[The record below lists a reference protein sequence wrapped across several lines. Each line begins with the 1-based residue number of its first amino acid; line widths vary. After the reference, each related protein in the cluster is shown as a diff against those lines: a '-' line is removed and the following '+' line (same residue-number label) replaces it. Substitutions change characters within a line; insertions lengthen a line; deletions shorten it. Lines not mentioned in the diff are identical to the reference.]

1 MSALRQPEF
10 DPNYYYSSAPQQEVV
25 NQPKNVT
32 QSPAK
37 KAKIVKSKAFPHA
50 NTLPN
55 KLKTLSL
62 LQKGSFGLAI
72 ATMTA
77 SISLYASTVKIPQ
90 QWSQEYHHLE
100 DLQLQERQLIA
111 INETIKYQIAQEASQ
126 DDRLAISAPDSAI
139 FIRPAKV
146 RAKQKTPA
154 DPVKQKTLE
163 LKHNSWG
170 Y

>member
-10 DPNYYYSSAPQQEVV
+10 DPNYYYSSTQPQEIV
-25 NQPKNVT
+25 NQPQIAT
-32 QSPAK
+32 QSSTR
-37 KAKIVKSKAFPHA
+37 KARVVKSKSFPTV

>member
-10 DPNYYYSSAPQQEVV
+10 DPNYYYSSAQPQEVV
-25 NQPKNVT
+25 NQPQIVS

-37 KAKIVKSKAFPHA
+37 QAKIVKSKAFSAA
-50 NTLPN
+50 NKLPN
-55 KLKTLSL
+55 RLKTLSL

-100 DLQLQERQLIA
+100 DLQLQERQLVA
-111 INETIKYQIAQEASQ
+111 INETIKYQIAREASQ
-126 DDRLAISAPDSAI
+126 DDRLAISQPDSAI
-139 FIRPAKV
+139 FIRPAEVKV
-146 RAKQKTPA
+146 NQSVKVNQ
-154 DPVKQKTLE
+154 VKQKTLE